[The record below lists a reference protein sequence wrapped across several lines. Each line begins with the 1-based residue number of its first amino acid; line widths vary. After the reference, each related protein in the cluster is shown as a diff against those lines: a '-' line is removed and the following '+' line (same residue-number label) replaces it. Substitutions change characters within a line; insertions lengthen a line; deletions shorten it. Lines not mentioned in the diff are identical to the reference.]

1 MAIITDY
8 GALPYRY
15 RMCEMGGLRHFLP
28 ARILGFAPLVLTAL
42 VIACGSGADK
52 ITFVSEVDG
61 DAEIYVID
69 PESGIATPLT
79 DNTSEDFDPVWSPDG
94 KQVAF
99 VSDGSGDLEVNLVDG
114 KGKKIERLTNAPGND
129 ETPLWS
135 PDGENLAY
143 ISHQEGGADV
153 FVMTADGGRPV
164 RITAES
170 PDDRLGAWSPDGVW
184 LAFAR
189 GGSEEERGLWLRNP
203 DGVNLVHLTE
213 ENDFS
218 PVWSPNGKHI
228 VFVRVFEGNSDL
240 YLASRLKDGTWQD
253 DVELTRLTQHEEDDL
268 VPAWSPDGD
277 TIAFVT
283 FRDGNGEIYIMESD
297 GSRQLRLTT
306 NEADDLDP
314 VWSPNGKQIAFVSHL
329 HGPGEI
335 FIMDDDGENQHRLTT
350 NDAEDHSP
358 DW

>member
-1 MAIITDY
+1 MAA
-8 GALPYRY
+8 GR
-15 RMCEMGGLRHFLP
+15 
-28 ARILGFAPLVLTAL
+28 
-42 VIACGSGADK
+42 CGS
-52 ITFVSEVDG
+52 
-61 DAEIYVID
+61 
-69 PESGIATPLT
+69 PP
-79 DNTSEDFDPVWSPDG
+79 
-94 KQVAF
+94 
-99 VSDGSGDLEVNLVDG
+99 NLPM
-114 KGKKIERLTNAPGND
+114 TASAPGPP
-129 ETPLWS
+129 TGCGWPS
-135 PDGENLAY
+135 P
-143 ISHQEGGADV
+143 GAALKRNAV
-153 FVMTADGGRPV
+153 CGC
-164 RITAES
+164 
-170 PDDRLGAWSPDGVW
+170 
-184 LAFAR
+184 
-189 GGSEEERGLWLRNP
+189 LWLRNP

-268 VPAWSPDGD
+268 APAWSPDGD

-329 HGPGEI
+329 YGPGEI
-335 FIMDDDGENQHRLTT
+335 FIMDDDGENQLRLTT